1 MNARRTA
8 RTRRPVLA
16 AALVAGALLLGACS
30 GGNEE
35 AGAPATISG
44 AELDEPY
51 VASPTALT
59 DTSGEAR
66 ALGDVDGDLTLVFFG
81 YTNCPDICGIVMSTI
96 ATAVNKLDADDRDRV
111 DMVFVT
117 TDPARDDQKTLRT
130 YLDRYDP
137 TFEGLTGDLDDV
149 IEVGRP
155 MSVLVEEGEKLPS
168 GGYEVVHS
176 DHVIGLDAEGEGI
189 IVWNKET
196 SSAEMASDI
205 ELLLDR

>member
-8 RTRRPVLA
+8 RTHRSVLA
-16 AALVAGALLLGACS
+16 AAVVAGALLLGACS
-30 GGNEE
+30 GGSQEPE
-35 AGAPATISG
+35 APATISG

-51 VASPTALT
+51 VASPTTLT
-59 DTSGEAR
+59 DTDGRDR
-66 ALGDVDGDLTLVFFG
+66 ALGSVERDLTLVFFG

-96 ATAVNKLDADDRDRV
+96 ATAVNKLDADDRERV

-117 TDPARDDQKTLRT
+117 TDPARDDEKALRT

-137 TFEGLTGDLDDV
+137 TFEGLTGDLDDI
-149 IEVGRP
+149 IEVGRS
-155 MSVLVEEGEKLPS
+155 MKASVEEGEKLPS

-176 DHVIGLDAEGEGI
+176 DYVYALDAQGEGI
-189 IVWNKET
+189 IVWNKDT

>member
-1 MNARRTA
+1 MNARTTHGRRRRALATA
-8 RTRRPVLA
+8 VLA
-16 AALVAGALLLGACS
+16 GVLALSACS
-30 GGNEE
+30 GADEDPQ
-35 AGAPATISG
+35 PATITG

-51 VASPTALT
+51 VASPTPLT
-59 DTSGEAR
+59 DTDGRDR
-66 ALGDVDGDLTLVFFG
+66 ALGSVQRDLTLVFFG

-96 ATAVNKLDADDRDRV
+96 ATAVNKLDADDRERV

-117 TDPARDDQKTLRT
+117 TDPARDDEKVLRT

-149 IEVGRP
+149 IEVGRS
-155 MSVLVEEGEKLPS
+155 MKASIEDGQKLPS

-176 DHVIGLDAEGEGI
+176 DYVYGLDDRGEGI

-196 SSAEMASDI
+196 SSADMASDI